1 VNTPPVTEQP
11 LKRPEASEPVPLQ
24 PVPVG
29 PSQPA
34 PRRPYRYQRFAL
46 ALIAPALAFMVLV
59 HFLPSLAGIY
69 TSLLNLNTFTIRDLF
84 AAPWNGLENFE
95 SLLFDD
101 ANPVHSGFLD
111 ASRNT
116 FFYTA
121 LTVAGT
127 VAGGL
132 GFALLLN
139 RTFFGNRVARTLM
152 IVPWVIPTFV
162 VAILWQL
169 MLQSESGIVNKVLV
183 DYTGIVDSNPVWLLG
198 DNSFWALIVPSIW
211 RGLPFAALIFLA
223 GLQAIPRE
231 LHDAAAIDGAGAWRR
246 FRFVTLPLL
255 RPLIAIQ
262 LLFGV
267 IYSAY
272 QFTLPYL
279 MLGQNPGS
287 SADLLMTLVMRESF
301 SNNLLGYGA
310 AISVLLTLAMLVWVA
325 IWYRGFKRDF
335 EAAAA

>member
-1 VNTPPVTEQP
+1 VNTPSVTEQP
-11 LKRPEASEPVPLQ
+11 LQRPEASEPAPLQ

-29 PSQPA
+29 PGEPA

-69 TSLLNLNTFTIRDLF
+69 TSLLNLNTFTIKDLF

-127 VAGGL
+127 VVGGL

-198 DNSFWALIVPSIW
+198 GNSFWALVVPSIW

-231 LHDAAAIDGAGAWRR
+231 LHDAAAIDGAGPWRR
-246 FRFVTLPLL
+246 FRFVTVPLL

-310 AISVLLTLAMLVWVA
+310 AISVLLTLAMLIWVA
-325 IWYRGFKRDF
+325 VWYRSFKRDF